1 MVVFAKIKL
10 DEVVDPE
17 DFAYYLYEKLE
28 DSFESVSVEC
38 VEDANEG
45 LEELLQWMQEEK
57 EIDSKAYRLIS
68 DKVKEIIENEG

>member
-17 DFAYYLYEKLE
+17 EFAYCLFEKLE
-28 DSFESVSVEC
+28 GSFEDVSVEC